1 MMTKLE
7 LIELIALLIVAV
19 VLAIYYLIKAIKNG
33 WITKITATL
42 NEAIKYAEKN
52 IKDGKEKKDYVICR
66 VKEKC
71 EELGIPY
78 TLIEKLVSKLID
90 KIIANYNVI
99 KK

>member
-1 MMTKLE
+1 MTTLE
-7 LIELIALLIVAV
+7 LIKLIVLGV
-19 VLAIYYLIKAIKNG
+19 VALILIVYYSIKGIKNG
-33 WITKITATL
+33 WVRKITETM
-42 NEAIKYAEKN
+42 NEAIKYSETN
-52 IKDGKEKKDYVICR
+52 IIGSKEKKKYVLQK

-78 TLIEKLVSKLID
+78 TLIESIVSKLID

>member
-1 MMTKLE
+1 MTKLE
-7 LIELIALLIVAV
+7 LIELIVLGLVALVLIV
-19 VLAIYYLIKAIKNG
+19 YYSIKAIKNG
-33 WITKITATL
+33 WVQKITSTM
-42 NEAIKYAEKN
+42 NEAIKYAEAN
-52 IKDGKEKKDYVICR
+52 ITGSKEKKEYVLQK

-78 TLIEKLVSKLID
+78 TLIESFVSKLIN

>member
-1 MMTKLE
+1 MTKLE
-7 LIELIALLIVAV
+7 LIELIILGVVALVLIV
-19 VLAIYYLIKAIKNG
+19 YYSIKAIKNG
-33 WITKITATL
+33 WVQKITATM
-42 NEAIKYAEKN
+42 NEAIKYAEAN
-52 IKDGKEKKDYVICR
+52 ITGSKEKKEYVLQK

-78 TLIEKLVSKLID
+78 TLIESFVSKLIN